1 MRITKEQEEILSQFK
16 CERLS
21 ANYENIELIKNFT
34 CRNGQG
40 LVDYL
45 QGEAWKD
52 DCEGK
57 TACYLVKA
65 PNGKPC
71 LFFAL
76 KCGALFQPLDEEAL
90 QKEYEDAKGVLRLLQ
105 DQSSQNPDRD
115 KIMIQL
121 EQLRV
126 KRNMTLEDVKKMVES
141 NAKRKKNSR
150 HRVLKLIERDKIREG
165 ARPIQRVGQTF
176 PGIELTHFCTD
187 DNEKKIW
194 SSFNFRFPIGEVLFW
209 TYIAPI
215 FINIQKFVGCQYAF
229 LFAADKTPDGTLTNY
244 YNVSLKFSKLS
255 DVGTN
260 KPFYDFCCEF
270 MSQEVNSLKKNM
282 ENFFENFNLDEH
294 EEIV

>member
-1 MRITKEQEEILSQFK
+1 MRITKEQEDALSQFK

-21 ANYENIELIKNFT
+21 SDKRNRDLIKNFV
-34 CRNGQG
+34 CKKGQG

-45 QGEAWKD
+45 QGEDWED
-52 DCEGK
+52 DCDGK
-57 TACYLVKA
+57 TACYLIKA

-76 KCGALFQPLDEEAL
+76 KCGALFQPLDEEAI
-90 QKEYEDAKGVLRLLQ
+90 QKEYEDAQNFLNLLQ
-105 DQSSQNPDRD
+105 DQSSENPNRD

-121 EQLRV
+121 EQLRI
-126 KRNMTLEDVKKMVES
+126 KRNMTLEDVKTMVTD

-150 HRVLKLIERDKIREG
+150 QRVLKLLETDKIREG

-176 PGIELTHFCTD
+176 PGIELTHFCAD

-194 SSFNFRFPIGEVLFW
+194 NLFNFRFPMGEVLFW
-209 TYIAPI
+209 KYIAPI
-215 FINIQKFVGCQYAF
+215 FIDIQKFVGCQYAF
-229 LFAADKTPDGTLTNY
+229 LFAADRTPDGTLTNY

-255 DVGTN
+255 DVGTS

-270 MSQEVNSLKKNM
+270 MSQEVVNLKKNM
-282 ENFFENFNLDEH
+282 ETFFENFNLDEQD
-294 EEIV
+294 EIV